1 MLSGHRPPP
10 PPLTHTPSL
19 LVCLSF
25 SIDYQPFCVILLT
38 RLISLSLC
46 NRTRRASGLSFHPT
60 LTLWASSSSTN
71 ESWAQEPTREQT
83 HTHDDSPY
91 TSNLRREGYRITLLE
106 GREPLELFTSPTR
119 SFNHSQYR
127 YYFVENRKKNSLSC
141 DELFCRCTS
150 SRLRCILLTGRR
162 LLTLRCL
169 CRETRAARVDAK

>member
-1 MLSGHRPPP
+1 MLSGHRPP

-91 TSNLRREGYRITLLE
+91 TSNLRREGCRITLLK
-106 GREPLELFTSPTR
+106 GREPLELFTSPTH

-127 YYFVENRKKNSLSC
+127 YYFVDYFVENRKKNSFVMSC
-141 DELFCRCTS
+141 FLHARAHVCPAVFCS
-150 SRLRCILLTGRR
+150 LV
-162 LLTLRCL
+162 
-169 CRETRAARVDAK
+169 AAH